1 MRRKYRTAAGAL
13 LALALGAGS
22 VAPAMAQSGAVTR
35 SYMVGRWTDDGNC
48 ANASSFARNGTFRT
62 GAGQTGFWHLDGG
75 RLILSGERTL
85 ALGVAAVDRDHINV
99 VNPDGTPGRS
109 SRCPGGESGAAAA
122 IPIGSNYLV
131 GRWTDIDD
139 CSNNVA
145 FVRGGNFVTSAGAEG
160 RWSLAGDRLTMSG
173 ATTMT
178 VRIAAIDPNI
188 MMVINPDG
196 ALGRSTRC

>member
-1 MRRKYRTAAGAL
+1 MRGRHGTVGAAL
-13 LALALGAGS
+13 LALALGMAG
-22 VAPAMAQSGAVTR
+22 AQPALAQGRAADR

-48 ANASSFARNGTFRT
+48 ATASAFARNGTFRT
-62 GAGQTGFWHLDGG
+62 GSGQTGFWHVDGD
-75 RLILSGERTL
+75 RLILTGQSTL
-85 ALGVAAVDRDHINV
+85 VLRVTMVDRDHVNV

-109 SRCPGGESGAAAA
+109 SRCPGGESGAPAALRVTGA
-122 IPIGSNYLV
+122 YLL
-131 GRWTDIDD
+131 GRWTDNDD
-139 CSNNVA
+139 CSDAVS
-145 FVRGGNFVTSAGAEG
+145 FVRGGSFVAGNGSAG

-173 ATTMT
+173 SSTMV